1 MRIVRYAAGGAVA
14 VGVLEADRVFRV
26 HAASLAQA
34 LEASLAGRLEID
46 RGAWLP
52 LAEVELLA
60 PVEPHSKI
68 FAVALNY
75 AGHIKEAEQSR
86 PERPIVFQKPFD
98 ALTGPGKAIAKPE
111 ITEKLD
117 YEGELALLVGREG
130 YRIAPEQALSY
141 LAGITA
147 FNDMSARD
155 LLRVRAGN
163 GEMLDW
169 FSSKCLDG
177 ITPVGPA
184 VVTLDEVESQLRDR
198 EIAVVTRVNGSEV
211 QRAKIADMIFGIAE
225 LVSFLSSRV
234 RLRPGDIIATG
245 TPPGVGAGSGRF
257 LKAGDTVEVDIAPVP
272 VLRNTIV

>member
-1 MRIVRYAAGGAVA
+1 MRIVRYSIEGRAA
-14 VGVLEADRVFRV
+14 VGALEEGRVLGVR
-26 HAASLAQA
+26 AASLAEA
-34 LEASLAGRLEID
+34 LASSRAGRLEVD
-46 RGAWLP
+46 RSTSLP

-60 PVEPHSKI
+60 PVEPNSKI

-86 PERPIVFQKPFD
+86 PERPIIFQKPFD
-98 ALTGPGKAIAKPE
+98 ALTAPGKPIRKPQ

-117 YEGELALLVGREG
+117 YEGELALLIGRDG
-130 YRIAPEQALSY
+130 FRIAPEEALSHV
-141 LAGITA
+141 AGITA

-184 VVTLDEVESQLRDR
+184 VVTLDEVESQLRGR
-198 EIAVVTRVNGSEV
+198 EIAVVTRVNGAEV
-211 QRAKIADMIFGIAE
+211 QRATVADMIFGIAE

-245 TPPGVGAGSGRF
+245 TPPGVGAATGRF
-257 LKAGDTVEVDIAPVP
+257 LKPGDTVEVEVAPVP